1 MYRFYQFIKY
11 IVYYITSIKI
21 SDTLFRSYK
30 VRLILMHYIV
40 VRTTYREN
48 MDDIYFLVRLY
59 NSLNRMNEVTND
71 ANRT

>member
-30 VRLILMHYIV
+30 VRLVLMHYIV
-40 VRTTYREN
+40 VRTTYWEN

-59 NSLNRMNEVTND
+59 NSLNKMTEVTND